1 MDEDGSKKIG
11 TKAATGEAHNESGFK
26 EQGQPKK
33 VEPIVKESSIQQV
46 AQWKAHKESVRSV
59 QYIDITDEPIVLTS
73 SSDQKVRIFNLR
85 GEKLGTLKQ
94 GYMSKGPDYK
104 WNFPMSN
111 FDKLNTIRQTDT
123 ELKLIEM
130 RKEMDAKMS
139 TKRLKQVKKMED
151 D

>member
-1 MDEDGSKKIG
+1 MDEDGAKKVGSKAG
-11 TKAATGEAHNESGFK
+11 ATEAHNESGFK
-26 EQGQPKK
+26 EQGAYKK

-73 SSDQKVRIFNLR
+73 SSDQKVRIFNLK

-104 WNFPMSN
+104 WDFPMSN

-123 ELKLIEM
+123 EVKLAAMRVEM
-130 RKEMDAKMS
+130 NAKMS
-139 TKRLKQVKKMED
+139 TKRLKEIEKMKKD
-151 D
+151 

>member
-1 MDEDGSKKIG
+1 M
-11 TKAATGEAHNESGFK
+11 
-26 EQGQPKK
+26 
-33 VEPIVKESSIQQV
+33 